1 MKKIC
6 VFCGSSTGT
15 NPLYQKAAI
24 SIAKLFAEQQITL
37 VYGGANVG
45 LMKIL
50 ADTLLHAGG
59 EVIGVMPTQLLEM
72 EIAHPN
78 ISLMHEVSSMAER
91 KLLMVKLS
99 DAFIALPGGFG
110 TLDEISEILT
120 LNQLRIIDKPLG
132 LLNANNYFDALIR
145 YFDRGVS
152 EGFVREEHRNNI
164 IVADEATTLLRELQ
178 TYKPIETTQ
187 WIRDIKTESNNKS
200 S

>member
-15 NPLYQKAAI
+15 NPIYQEAAI

-50 ADTLLHAGG
+50 ADTLLHSGG

-72 EIAHPN
+72 EIAHREIN
-78 ISLMHEVSSMAER
+78 KMYEVDSMSER
-91 KLLMVKLS
+91 KLLMTELS

-120 LNQLRIIDKPLG
+120 LNQLRIIDKPIG

-164 IVADEATTLLRELQ
+164 IVADEATTLLQKLQ
-178 TYKPIETTQ
+178 TYKPIETTK
-187 WIRDIKTESNNKS
+187 WIHDIKTESKNKRV
-200 S
+200 